1 MSAECCDHEN
11 DSEDKSNA
19 SQIKFWQVRELQLSF
34 VAIVILMIGFVLER
48 AEMELA
54 SSAFALL
61 AGAIAGWTFIPGSIK
76 GIQTQGR
83 RWNIDDYRVLWCA
96 NPGTI

>member
-61 AGAIAGWTFIPGSIK
+61 AGVIAGWTFIPGSIK
-76 GIQTQGR
+76 R
-83 RWNIDDYRVLWCA
+83 YSNAR
-96 NPGTI
+96 